1 MDVTGNFDKKPRG
14 NVDLLLSFNN
24 HLYVGTGRSTG
35 FELWRTLGTEPQ
47 KDQWKLVIDKGAGDA
62 RNERPWSLAVFKD
75 YIYLGTAIEAAVLSL
90 NPDQQLSRFS
100 RNHRAWHHL

>member
-1 MDVTGNFDKKPRG
+1 MITYTTHAGETAIYAGAFT
-14 NVDLLLSFNN
+14 LSPNLFM
-24 HLYVGTGRSTG
+24 VKSTG
-35 FELWRTLGTEPQ
+35 FELWRTLGAEPQ

-62 RNERPWSLAVFKD
+62 GNERPWSLAVFKD